1 MKRLIMQGGIPMIEV
16 KNVTKKFGRK
26 EVLKGVS
33 FTAEKGQIT
42 CLIGINGVGK
52 TTIMQAIMSLIPI
65 NSGEIFIDGSKLTK
79 DSYEKITFIPD
90 TITMPPQMRIGDVF
104 AFMADFYQSWNQKR
118 AEELLEFF
126 KLEETERISELSK
139 GNTAKVNILLG
150 LALDVDYLLMDEPFS
165 GIDIFSREEIANV
178 FTSHLIED
186 RGVIITTHEIN
197 DIEHLIDKVVLID
210 NGVVLKEFHVEEVRE
225 KEGKSVIDVMRE
237 VYES

>member
-1 MKRLIMQGGIPMIEV
+1 MKGLITQGGIPMIEV

-65 NSGEIFIDGSKLTK
+65 NSGEILIDGRKLTK

-90 TITMPPQMRIGDVF
+90 TITMLPQMRIGDAF

-139 GNTAKVNILLG
+139 GNTAKVNMLLG

-210 NGVVLKEFHVEEVRE
+210 NGVVLQEFNVEEVRE
-225 KEGKSVIDVMRE
+225 KDGKSVMDVMRE
-237 VYES
+237 VYEK

>member
-1 MKRLIMQGGIPMIEV
+1 MIEV

-52 TTIMQAIMSLIPI
+52 TTIMQAIMALIPI

-90 TITMPPQMRIGDVF
+90 TITMPPQMRIGDAF

-225 KEGKSVIDVMRE
+225 KEGKSVIDVLRE

>member
-1 MKRLIMQGGIPMIEV
+1 MQGGIPMIEV

-90 TITMPPQMRIGDVF
+90 TITMPPQMRIADAF

-225 KEGKSVIDVMRE
+225 KEGKSVIDVLRE

>member
-225 KEGKSVIDVMRE
+225 KEGKSVIDVLRE